1 MEHSLTVDATLLYQQ
16 AEILGD
22 AVLHEQ
28 RRTGRAPEIPA
39 AFQKKFYAF
48 LGRLNGHL
56 MEDKDNF
63 FGYFFFQMVK
73 EIRFDLASATGV
85 NFKGTRYH
93 LYFNPLIFL
102 PLSPEQ
108 MESSIKHEILHVV
121 SLHLLRAKELRGQY
135 SRLAINLA
143 MDVVVNTYLD
153 HLPPFSTT
161 LEWVNMNYSLL
172 LKPFESFEYYVDKIQ
187 TALDLRTD
195 KKDLPEA
202 DSKDD
207 DTVAV
212 SYDPAKT
219 HDLWEESDEI
229 DAETLK
235 KFTEKYVEASQKGK
249 LSNYL
254 ESMIKALKDS
264 DEDLPWNWY
273 LKKLVGSVASTWKKT
288 PTRRNRRQPQRLD
301 LPGTLRSHTAKIL
314 IGLDISGSITDAEF
328 RQAIGEVLHLVRF
341 YNHEIIVA
349 ECDDQIRRTYH
360 ICSLKDVRGRLD
372 IRGGTSYAPVVT
384 FANSQ
389 RIDLLVYF
397 TDGKGDE
404 KLPVRPHGYKILW
417 VLSGKGDKLSLKQP
431 FGLVKR
437 LKKLPE
443 YDPSLDFDDVEKGGY
458 SMNNQE
464 GISMP

>member
-1 MEHSLTVDATLLYQQ
+1 MSTLTIDATLLYQQ
-16 AEILGD
+16 AVMIGD
-22 AVLHEQ
+22 AVLAQQ
-28 RRTGRAPEIPA
+28 RKTGTPPPIPP
-39 AFQKKFYAF
+39 AFQKKFFAF
-48 LGRLNGHL
+48 LNRLNGHL

-73 EIRFDLASATGV
+73 EIRFDLASPTGV

-93 LYFNPLIFL
+93 LYFNPLLFL
-102 PLSPEQ
+102 TLSPAQ

-161 LEWVNMNYSLL
+161 LDWVNMNYSLL
-172 LKPFESFEYYVDKIQ
+172 LKPFESFDYYVDKIQ
-187 TALDLRTD
+187 AALDLRTD
-195 KKDLPEA
+195 KKDLPES
-202 DSKDD
+202 DSDSDD
-207 DTVAV
+207 AVAV

-219 HDLWEESDEI
+219 HDLWEEGDDIDE
-229 DAETLK
+229 ETLK
-235 KFTEKYVEASQKGK
+235 KFTEKYVDASQKGQ

-264 DEDLPWNWY
+264 DKDLPWSWY

-288 PTRRNRRQPQRLD
+288 PTRRNRRQPERLD

-314 IGLDISGSITDAEF
+314 IGLDISGSITDDEF
-328 RQAIGEVLHLVRF
+328 RQAMGEVLHLVRF

-360 ICSLKDVRGRLD
+360 IRNMNDIRGRLD
-372 IRGGTSYAPVVT
+372 IRGGTSYEPVFA

-397 TDGKGDE
+397 TDGKGEE
-404 KLPVRPHGYKILW
+404 KLSVRPHGYKVLW
-417 VLSGKGDKLSLKQP
+417 VLSGKGDALSLKNP
-431 FGLVKR
+431 CGLVKR

-464 GISMP
+464 GISML